1 MRRLM
6 RTLLLV
12 ALFAL
17 ATPAA
22 SAETSP
28 RGATSPSTR
37 SPLSVT
43 LDTEQLVAGP
53 GERIHFSST
62 IRNDEGGELAGLVAH
77 LNILTTDPDVYV
89 DPEDWSPQR
98 TQYLGELGAGEQSVL
113 EWDVRAVTSGPLILY
128 VAVTDPESGT
138 VTASGPLHM
147 EVRGQR
153 EVNSQNVLPLVAGV
167 PAGVLVLLGLTGA
180 RRRRQR

>member
-1 MRRLM
+1 MRRLLL
-6 RTLLLV
+6 TVLLV
-12 ALFAL
+12 GLFAF
-17 ATPAA
+17 APAA
-22 SAETSP
+22 SGDTSP
-28 RGATSPSTR
+28 TASTSPPAP
-37 SPLSVT
+37 SPLSVS
-43 LDTEQLVAGP
+43 LDTERLVAGP

-62 IRNDEGGELAGLVAH
+62 VRNDQSGRLTGLVAH

-89 DPEDWSPQR
+89 DPEDWSPRR

-128 VAVTDPESGT
+128 VAVTDPQSGT

-147 EVRGQR
+147 DVRGRR